1 MSYEYALIVK
11 SKTRLEQLIERFNTK
26 AQAQFYLE
34 RNGGDFAEYEKEHLN
49 FHHALTEVQRQLAGV
64 LKYKLLDRSFL
75 PGYLF
80 AKQHLIITVGQDG
93 LVANTAKYAGSCPIL
108 AINPDED
115 RYDGVLLPYTVN
127 NFLNGVR
134 RIQRNDFPVEE
145 VSLAEARLQDGQRL
159 LAFNEL
165 FIGAASHVSAR
176 YEIVMGQEQEI
187 HSSSGLLVS
196 TRAGSTAWLSSVFN
210 MVQRVPAIFGVP
222 TGFEPPKVAS
232 NELIFAV
239 REPFASKQT
248 QINMVAGKLGEQQ
261 HLRLSSL
268 MPSQGVIFSD
278 GIEQDFLQFN
288 SGAVATIGVAAEKAM
303 LVQQ

>member
-11 SKTRLEQLIERFNTK
+11 NKTRMEQLIERFNTK
-26 AQAQFYLE
+26 AQARFYLE
-34 RNGGDFAEYEKEHLN
+34 RNGGDFDEYELEHLN
-49 FHHALTEVQRQLAGV
+49 FQHALSEVQRQLAGV

-108 AINPDED
+108 AVNPDVD

-127 NFLNGVR
+127 NFLSGVR
-134 RIQRNDFPVEE
+134 RILRDDFPVEE

-165 FIGAASHVSAR
+165 FIGASSHVSAR
-176 YEIVMGQEQEI
+176 YEIAMGQQQEV

-210 MVQRVPAIFGVP
+210 MVQRVPAIFGAP
-222 TGFEPPKVAS
+222 TGFQPPQVAA

-261 HLRLSSL
+261 HLQLSSL

-288 SGAVATIGVAAEKAM
+288 SGAVATIGVAPEKAM

>member
-11 SKTRLEQLIERFNTK
+11 NKTRLEQLIERFNTK

-34 RNGGDFAEYEKEHLN
+34 RNGGDFDEYELEHLN
-49 FHHALTEVQRQLAGV
+49 FHHALSEVQRQLAGV
-64 LKYKLLDRSFL
+64 LKYKLLDRSYL

-115 RYDGVLLPYTVN
+115 RYDGVLLPYN
-127 NFLNGVR
+127 LSNFLNGVR
-134 RIQRNDFPVEE
+134 RILRNDFPVEK

-176 YEIVMGQEQEI
+176 YQIALGQQEEV

-222 TGFEPPKVAS
+222 TGFRPPQVAS

-248 QINMVAGKLGEQQ
+248 QINMVAGKLCEQQ
-261 HLRLSSL
+261 QLRLSSL

>member
-11 SKTRLEQLIERFNTK
+11 NKTRLEQLIERFNTK

-34 RNGGDFAEYEKEHLN
+34 RNGGDFDEYELEHLN
-49 FHHALTEVQRQLAGV
+49 FHHALSEVQRQLAGV

-108 AINPDED
+108 AINPDVD
-115 RYDGVLLPYTVN
+115 RYDGVLLPYTVK
-127 NFLNGVR
+127 NFLDGVR
-134 RIQRNDFPVEE
+134 RILRNDFPVEE

-176 YEIVMGQEQEI
+176 YEIAMGHQQEI

-196 TRAGSTAWLSSVFN
+196 TKAGSTAWLSSVFN

-222 TGFEPPKVAS
+222 TGFQPPQVAA

-261 HLRLSSL
+261 HLQLSSL

-303 LVQQ
+303 LVQ